1 MKKKNVRAPV
11 MERQPTEQ
19 VLAKLQQERELL
31 TKVNEQEA
39 AREYVE
45 WFGGRHQWPEEDVL
59 EVVGALGLNQLP
71 RTVLDIRP
79 PVF

>member
-19 VLAKLQQERELL
+19 VLVKLQQEREQLL
-31 TKVNEQEA
+31 KVNEQQA

-45 WFGGRHQWPEEDVL
+45 WFGNKHQWPAEDVL
-59 EVVGALGLNQLP
+59 EVVGALGLDQSP

-79 PVF
+79 PDF